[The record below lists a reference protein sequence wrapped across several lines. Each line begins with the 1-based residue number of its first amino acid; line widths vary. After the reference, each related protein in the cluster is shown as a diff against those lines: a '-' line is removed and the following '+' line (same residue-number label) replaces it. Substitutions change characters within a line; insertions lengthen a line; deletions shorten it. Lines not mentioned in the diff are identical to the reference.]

1 MKIQDMTETNLL
13 NLRRDIYL
21 TLKSSLD
28 HEEAAHKIMKQTFKP
43 GQEVGTQHTLK
54 QTCRK

>member
-43 GQEVGTQHTLK
+43 GQEVGTQHAPK
-54 QTCRK
+54 